1 MISKKYSRVILHLD
15 LDAFYAQV
23 ETVRLGLGNAP
34 TVVLQH
40 NMILAVSYSARP
52 FGVKR
57 GDTKEDAL
65 TKCPELNVVPVETL
79 NEKPNLTRYRDA
91 SVKIFEVLRSFGT
104 VLERASI
111 DEAYLDVTALV
122 AERVASAPPLAER
135 VFVGVVVSGTEA
147 EAEALSG
154 KTTLTSDE
162 SGDEDDGG
170 DDNDDENNDND
181 ENEDENDNN
190 DQDEVVGDGADD
202 ADDLHSDHN
211 GGGGGDDESS
221 EVDTVRDECATRLW
235 CGAELAAKIR
245 AKVFSELGFTVSA
258 GISFN
263 KILAKIG
270 SARNKPNNQT
280 TILPS
285 SVPFLFARLPV
296 RKLPGLGGKLGR
308 QVLDRLHVTFA
319 LDLVRFSL
327 KELRQHGFNRDTA
340 QWLFDISR
348 GFDSREVRNR
358 AIVKSV
364 TVYKQVPRTP
374 LVKCGDLIDNLAREM
389 SERLTRDRVEN
400 ERAFQTLTLS
410 LRDGR
415 GSRTLSLTPLPTSL
429 SPEAIAAKMW
439 DGLRK
444 TVVTTAVW
452 GLGLAAHNFVSLAR
466 MRSLSQYFVVAAVA
480 PPPTQT
486 TSETATTRSTERIVE
501 VEDEKLTEIDSAA
514 AQSAQASI
522 NVGELA
528 VQEFACPVCGIDLS
542 GRRSVEASV
551 HVDAC
556 LVGSSNSGKRSSA
569 SDASAAVKRSK
580 QQSSTKAT
588 KSGSNHSNQNQ
599 KQQAQSKEQAMKFR
613 SFFQR

>member
-1 MISKKYSRVILHLD
+1 MD

-34 TVVLQH
+34 TAVLQH
-40 NMILAVSYSARP
+40 NMLLAVSYSARP

-65 TKCPELNVVPVETL
+65 AKCPELNIVPVDTV

-91 SVKIFEVLRSFGT
+91 SVKIFDVLRSFGT

-111 DEAYLDVTALV
+111 DEAYLDVTELV
-122 AERVASAPPLAER
+122 ASQVASAPPVAER
-135 VFVGVVVSGTEA
+135 VFVGVVVSGTDA
-147 EAEALSG
+147 ESDAQRG
-154 KTTLTSDE
+154 KPTLMDDE
-162 SGDEDDGG
+162 ESNNDEDNVENDDDPEADEADDVDVADDVDEDHLEEHQNDNDALVD
-170 DDNDDENNDND
+170 DDNDDE
-181 ENEDENDNN
+181 
-190 DQDEVVGDGADD
+190 
-202 ADDLHSDHN
+202 
-211 GGGGGDDESS
+211 SS
-221 EVDTVRDECATRLW
+221 EKDAVRDECATRLW
-235 CGAELAAKIR
+235 CGAQLAATIR
-245 AKVFSELGFTVSA
+245 AKVFAELGFTVSA

-308 QVLDRLHVTFA
+308 QILDRLKVTFA
-319 LDLVRFSL
+319 LDLVHFST
-327 KELRQHGFNRDTA
+327 KELRQHGFGRETA
-340 QWLFDISR
+340 QWLYDISR
-348 GFDSREVRNR
+348 GFDAREVRNR

-364 TVYKQVPRTP
+364 TAYKQVSRTP

-389 SERLTRDRVEN
+389 SERLLRDRVEN

-415 GSRTLSLTPLPTSL
+415 GSRTISLTPLPTSL
-429 SPEAIAAKMW
+429 TPEAIAAKMW

-452 GLGLAAHNFVSLAR
+452 GLGLAAHNFVSLAN
-466 MRSLSQYFVVAAVA
+466 MRSLSQYFVVGGGQSTA
-480 PPPTQT
+480 PPPPQPKAEEVVDVEEKAQEVVEEQVLAASRT
-486 TSETATTRSTERIVE
+486 TATPNFGDMAVE
-501 VEDEKLTEIDSAA
+501 S
-514 AQSAQASI
+514 
-522 NVGELA
+522 
-528 VQEFACPVCGIDLS
+528 FACPVCGIDLS

-556 LVGSSNSGKRSSA
+556 LGGGGNSSSSSNSGGMKRAATTTQA
-569 SDASAAVKRSK
+569 SKRSK
-580 QQSSTKAT
+580 SKSS
-588 KSGSNHSNQNQ
+588 KSTTSASSQ
-599 KQQAQSKEQAMKFR
+599 KSEQAAMKFR
-613 SFFQR
+613 SFFNKR